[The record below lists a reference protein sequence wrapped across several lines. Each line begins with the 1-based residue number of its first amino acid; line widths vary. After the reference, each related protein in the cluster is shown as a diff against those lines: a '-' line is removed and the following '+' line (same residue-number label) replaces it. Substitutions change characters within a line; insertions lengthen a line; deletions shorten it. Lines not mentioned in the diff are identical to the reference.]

1 MIDLHIHSEYSDG
14 HWTPREIVEDSVKK
28 GLEIISITDHDV
40 LAGYEEALSY
50 RDNSLKIIPGIELNT
65 DGPLGELHILGYNFD
80 PNNPSLRE
88 HVSFRVEDRL
98 QWGRRIVA
106 KLKRIGFTISF
117 DNCLARV
124 GKGVLVRTHIADEL
138 VEAGYFHSSKQAY
151 EELLKKGKPGFEE
164 RGSFSATDAIKLIH
178 EAGGLAFLAHPGIYK
193 HEFNVQ
199 HLIDSGLDGIEVYH
213 SKHSKEDQDFWG
225 RIAVE
230 SNLLISGGSDF
241 HGPESRNPFP
251 IGSVE
256 IENQQQL
263 IWCSVFTALKTLKE
277 GDEEGKRLNTL

>member
-14 HWTPREIVEDSVKK
+14 SWNPREIVEDSIKK
-28 GLEIISITDHDV
+28 GLKIISITDHDV
-40 LAGYEEALSY
+40 LAGYEEALFY
-50 RDNSLKIIPGIELNT
+50 RNNSLKIIPGIELNT

-80 PNNPSLRE
+80 PENPSLRE
-88 HVSFRVEDRL
+88 HVSWRVEDRL
-98 QWGRRIVA
+98 QWGKRIVA
-106 KLKRIGFTISF
+106 KLKMLGFNISF
-117 DNCLARV
+117 ENCLARV

-151 EELLKKGKPGFEE
+151 EELLKKGKTGFVE
-164 RGSFSATDAIKLIH
+164 RGNFSAVDAIKLIH

-193 HEFNVQ
+193 HKFNVQ

-213 SKHSKEDQDFWG
+213 SKHSKEDQEYWRG
-225 RIAVE
+225 LAVE
-230 SNLLISGGSDF
+230 RNLLISGGSDF

-256 IENQQQL
+256 IEDPQIL
-263 IWCSVFTALKTLKE
+263 VRF
-277 GDEEGKRLNTL
+277 DDMVP